1 MSAIHEDYGRAI
13 HGRGPSDRNFGW
25 VFTAAFLFIGLW
37 PLRHR
42 GPVRPWCLI
51 LSGAFFLVTLA
62 RPTLLHGLN
71 RIWTKFGILLGRV
84 VNPIITGILFYLI
97 FTPIAAVLRWMGKDL
112 LRLAKDQNAPTYW
125 IQRNA
130 SEDLSDM
137 RNQF

>member
-1 MSAIHEDYGRAI
+1 
-13 HGRGPSDRNFGW
+13 
-25 VFTAAFLFIGLW
+25 
-37 PLRHR
+37 
-42 GPVRPWCLI
+42 
-51 LSGAFFLVTLA
+51 
-62 RPTLLHGLN
+62 
-71 RIWTKFGILLGRV
+71 
-84 VNPIITGILFYLI
+84 LFYLI

>member
-1 MSAIHEDYGRAI
+1 M
-13 HGRGPSDRNFGW
+13 
-25 VFTAAFLFIGLW
+25 AA
-37 PLRHR
+37 
-42 GPVRPWCLI
+42 
-51 LSGAFFLVTLA
+51 AFFLVTLA